1 MADPSAYLTRLTW
14 LKKLLNGN
22 SSPEPAFNSELS
34 ERLRLLSIL
43 IAVQDTIRYFQE
55 ETVKADASI
64 LLHID
69 EDINYLEWTSAEWMV
84 DYNWMCSDESI
95 IKEQLSNAWTANIDP
110 QVDKDTANNL
120 ADYLPQ
126 SVISSFDATG
136 GKKTLSQFFQIL
148 SGPYYNTSNLQMAVY
163 QAVLTLA
170 DTLKNLKNTLTKDR
184 SPEEFEAMVLAQWTA
199 YNMVSNGEAV
209 RIKME
214 YEEDRNSLSDPMS
227 FEWLV
232 NRRNRVINQFY
243 TSDFMQQKMDEC
255 GLDAPK
261 ALARLCSNK
270 NGYLVYDKNASLGRF
285 ICKRRITQ
293 QQMEQFFAFR
303 KRVELIQA
311 DMPAYE
317 PAKVKKKKAEF
328 EPDYMTFTKHKAQEH
343 HIIALYQALLK
354 IGWIADGNPDDFMAL
369 FSGEIS
375 DGRIIWTGKV
385 GKDNL
390 YALFK
395 MMVDNGFITVPE
407 GHGVQ
412 RIVESHFVDLKG
424 KYVVGIDSGKP
435 SQNADET
442 IQALR
447 KMLFTK
453 VSKERLD
460 EYDFGSD
467 FGKG

>member
-1 MADPSAYLTRLTW
+1 MADESAYLTRLTW

-126 SVISSFDATG
+126 SIISSFDATG

-243 TSDFMQQKMDEC
+243 TSDFMQQKMEEC

-270 NGYLVYDKNASLGRF
+270 NGYLVFDKNASLGRF

-317 PAKVKKKKAEF
+317 PAKVKKAAVQQ
-328 EPDYMTFTKHKAQEH
+328 DVAYMTFKLNGISMGHIELLRQKLCKVGWIPADTQPGDFTNLFTGKSNNAKVKWLIGVGNLVFLFQVMEEQNKIIVPENFTRNQILEH
-343 HIIALYQALLK
+343 HFTDD
-354 IGWIADGNPDDFMAL
+354 DGIYL
-369 FSGEIS
+369 SGLHS
-375 DGRIIWTGKV
+375 GKV
-385 GKDNL
+385 AK
-390 YALFK
+390 K
-395 MMVDNGFITVPE
+395 CQP
-407 GHGVQ
+407 
-412 RIVESHFVDLKG
+412 IVVECFNILQ
-424 KYVVGIDSGKP
+424 IDQP
-435 SQNADET
+435 
-442 IQALR
+442 
-447 KMLFTK
+447 
-453 VSKERLD
+453 
-460 EYDFGSD
+460 DFD
-467 FGKG
+467 

>member
-34 ERLRLLSIL
+34 ERLRLLSVL

-110 QVDKDTANNL
+110 QVTDKQADNL

-214 YEEDRNSLSDPMS
+214 YEEDRNCLSDPMS

-270 NGYLVYDKNASLGRF
+270 NGYLVFDKNPALGRF

-303 KRVELIQA
+303 KKIELIQT
-311 DMPAYE
+311 DMLQQVAPVKE
-317 PAKVKKKKAEF
+317 RKQKPEVQLDRKHITFKKNGILDPHLVLVCKHLVQNEWIDPETQPNDFCNLFTGKSNNAKIKL
-328 EPDYMTFTKHKAQEH
+328 TG
-343 HIIALYQALLK
+343 K
-354 IGWIADGNPDDFMAL
+354 IGLGTFVFL
-369 FSGEIS
+369 FE
-375 DGRIIWTGKV
+375 
-385 GKDNL
+385 
-390 YALFK
+390 K
-395 MMVDNGFITVPE
+395 MEEQQHITVPK
-407 GHGVQ
+407 GHSVKT
-412 RIVESHFVDLKG
+412 ILKAHVLDKDG
-424 KYVVGIDSGKP
+424 KYVTGLNKTTVTAKHLPVVQECLDFLQLDVDID
-435 SQNADET
+435 
-442 IQALR
+442 
-447 KMLFTK
+447 
-453 VSKERLD
+453 
-460 EYDFGSD
+460 
-467 FGKG
+467 

>member
-43 IAVQDTIRYFQE
+43 IAVQDTIRYFKE

-69 EDINYLEWTSAEWMV
+69 EDINYLEWTSAEWMG

-110 QVDKDTANNL
+110 QVTDKQADNL

-243 TSDFMQQKMDEC
+243 TSDFMQQKMEEC

-261 ALARLCSNK
+261 ALARLCSTK
-270 NGYLVYDKNASLGRF
+270 NNYLVFDKNASLGRF

-303 KRVELIQA
+303 KRIELIQA

-317 PAKVKKKKAEF
+317 PVKTKKNEEQLEKKTITFKMGNIMDGHLQLLRLKLIEVGWIAKDTQPNDFANLFTGKVNLSKIVWKKEVGKGMLVFLFTMMKK
-328 EPDYMTFTKHKAQEH
+328 QH
-343 HIIALYQALLK
+343 HII
-354 IGWIADGNPDDFMAL
+354 
-369 FSGEIS
+369 
-375 DGRIIWTGKV
+375 
-385 GKDNL
+385 
-390 YALFK
+390 
-395 MMVDNGFITVPE
+395 VPKNHSLNTILE
-407 GHGVQ
+407 H
-412 RIVESHFVDLKG
+412 HFVDEDGNYLTG
-424 KYVVGIDSGKP
+424 LHSSKP
-435 SQNADET
+435 TEKFMP
-442 IQALR
+442 I
-447 KMLFTK
+447 
-453 VSKERLD
+453 VKECLD
-460 EYDFGSD
+460 ILQIEIATD
-467 FGKG
+467 

>member
-110 QVDKDTANNL
+110 LVTDKQADNL

-214 YEEDRNSLSDPMS
+214 YEEDRNSLSDPRS
-227 FEWLV
+227 IAGTESS
-232 NRRNRVINQFY
+232 
-243 TSDFMQQKMDEC
+243 TSSIRLTSCSRKWKNVDWM
-255 GLDAPK
+255 LPK
-261 ALARLCSNK
+261 HSHGFVLPKTATS
-270 NGYLVYDKNASLGRF
+270 SL
-285 ICKRRITQ
+285 I
-293 QQMEQFFAFR
+293 
-303 KRVELIQA
+303 
-311 DMPAYE
+311 
-317 PAKVKKKKAEF
+317 
-328 EPDYMTFTKHKAQEH
+328 
-343 HIIALYQALLK
+343 K
-354 IGWIADGNPDDFMAL
+354 IPL
-369 FSGEIS
+369 
-375 DGRIIWTGKV
+375 
-385 GKDNL
+385 
-390 YALFK
+390 
-395 MMVDNGFITVPE
+395 
-407 GHGVQ
+407 
-412 RIVESHFVDLKG
+412 
-424 KYVVGIDSGKP
+424 
-435 SQNADET
+435 
-442 IQALR
+442 
-447 KMLFTK
+447 
-453 VSKERLD
+453 
-460 EYDFGSD
+460 
-467 FGKG
+467 